1 MLDKDTTM
9 MTAQSKIQRRQLGSS
24 AILLSPIGLGCWQF
38 GGRKNLS
45 ARFWPAVEEEE
56 IRAVVRDSLAAGVNW
71 FDTAEAYGGGESE
84 RRLAAALR
92 SLQVKPEDILIA
104 TKWMPVF
111 RLAGSITRSI
121 DIRLKNLAGYPI
133 GLYQIHQPW
142 SFSSISSQMR
152 AMARLVREGKI
163 RTVGVSNFSARQMR
177 TAHRKLQENGLSLV
191 SNQVR
196 YSLLHRRIEANG
208 IIDTAKELGIIIIAY
223 SPLAQGLLSGKF
235 HNDPE
240 LVRRRPGFRRFM
252 PGFHRRG
259 LAKSLPVI
267 RTLRQVAEARGVT
280 LSQAALN
287 WLLQVQGPTV
297 VAIPGATS
305 SAQAKENA
313 GAMNF
318 ALGPEDMDRLNRVS
332 LAFQK

>member
-1 MLDKDTTM
+1 M
-9 MTAQSKIQRRQLGSS
+9 AQSKIQQRRLGSTD
-24 AILLSPIGLGCWQF
+24 ILLSPIGLGCWQF

-45 ARFWPAVEEEE
+45 ARFWPAVEEDE
-56 IRAVVRDSLAAGVNW
+56 IQAVVRESLAWGVNW

-92 SLQVKPEDILIA
+92 SLQVKPEDIFIA

-111 RLAGSITRSI
+111 RWAGSITRSI
-121 DIRLKNLAGYPI
+121 DIRLKSLAGYPI

-142 SFSSISSQMR
+142 SFSSISSQMQ

-163 RTVGVSNFSARQMR
+163 RTVGVSNFSARKMR
-177 TAHRKLQENGLSLV
+177 TAYGKLREEGLSLV

-196 YSLLHRRIEANG
+196 YSLLHRRIEADG
-208 IIDTAKELGIIIIAY
+208 VMDTAKELGITIIAY

-235 HNDPE
+235 HDDPG
-240 LVRRRPGFRRFM
+240 LARRRPGFRRFM
-252 PGFHRRG
+252 PDFRRRG
-259 LAKSLPVI
+259 LAESLPVI
-267 RTLRQVAEARGVT
+267 QALRQVAEARGVT
-280 LSQAALN
+280 PSQAALN

-305 SAQAKENA
+305 SAQAKENT
-313 GAMNF
+313 GAMGF
-318 ALGPEDMDRLNRVS
+318 SLEPEDIDRLGRVS
-332 LAFQK
+332 LAFRK